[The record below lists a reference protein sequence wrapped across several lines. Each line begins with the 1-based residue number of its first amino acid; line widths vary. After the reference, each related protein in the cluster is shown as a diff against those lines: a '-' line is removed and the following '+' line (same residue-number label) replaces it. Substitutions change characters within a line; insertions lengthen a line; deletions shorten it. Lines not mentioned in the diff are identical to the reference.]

1 MNRSDEMLSSG
12 NLRASQTFLQ
22 EMKRDETKVSPAS
35 DSSLNGLPSLP
46 VGLKMPVVCGKR
58 RIRSATLTRHFLAAT
73 MIITVTGFGIVP
85 AKAAQATS
93 TPAESADKV
102 ATDTVAP
109 NADSTDQIVFRITQ
123 ANLGPG
129 YTWGNGV
136 LHFKNTDYAIRV
148 AGGGAPAIGYSN
160 ACVQGSVTGLANVE
174 DFDSTFWAI
183 NTEASAGSGT
193 GSMAL
198 QNHRGTELHLNVKS
212 HGVRLSA
219 AAERLRFHVLGPAQ
233 KSFDSQ
239 RCS

>member
-1 MNRSDEMLSSG
+1 MLSSG

-58 RIRSATLTRHFLAAT
+58 RIRSATLTRQFLAAT
-73 MIITVTGFGIVP
+73 MMITVTGFGIVP
-85 AKAAQATS
+85 AKVALAAS
-93 TPAESADKV
+93 VPAET
-102 ATDTVAP
+102 TDTVAP
-109 NADSTDQIVFRITQ
+109 SADSADQIVFRITQ

-174 DFDSTFWAI
+174 DFDSTFWAV

-219 AAERLRFHVLGPAQ
+219 AAERLRFHILGPAQ

>member
-1 MNRSDEMLSSG
+1 M
-12 NLRASQTFLQ
+12 
-22 EMKRDETKVSPAS
+22 
-35 DSSLNGLPSLP
+35 
-46 VGLKMPVVCGKR
+46 
-58 RIRSATLTRHFLAAT
+58 TRQFLAAT
-73 MIITVTGFGIVP
+73 MMITVTGFGIVP
-85 AKAAQATS
+85 AKVALAASA
-93 TPAESADKV
+93 PAETAGMVAASADS
-102 ATDTVAP
+102 A
-109 NADSTDQIVFRITQ
+109 DQIVFRITQ

-136 LHFKNTDYAIRV
+136 LHFKDTDYAIRV
-148 AGGGAPAIGYSN
+148 EGGGAPAIGYSN
-160 ACVQGSVTGLANVE
+160 ACVQGAVTGLANVE

-212 HGVRLSA
+212 RGVRLSA